1 MQQTTEGRLD
11 RIESKLDGLRQMVE
25 KCSDMVWSLVVT
37 RDEMRSVLKWQKEK
51 ESGRNR
57 TAKCRENAK
66 QRQEE
71 HREWT
76 IKNDPELALT
86 DKRLGTNVKIG
97 MMDVLKRL
105 LKEHAPH
112 ADPVKWFVQQ
122 VDMHPPNHVIEFLV
136 CLYNRSFWEPWIKPN
151 ADGKWIVFQK
161 WNEKNGKACNQ
172 LKNKLDVLYKT
183 DPPANKWE
191 TPAVEKFGKAW
202 IWKVFEVLFA
212 FVDDMI
218 CDASE
223 GAFERNVGREK
234 FWELALL
241 MSACSEHEVLNFEWN
256 APALATHPDRSKALK
271 IYRKVSFNLKILQ
284 DAFQRGIR
292 KTHEDLQNYF
302 VVPK

>member
-1 MQQTTEGRLD
+1 
-11 RIESKLDGLRQMVE
+11 
-25 KCSDMVWSLVVT
+25 
-37 RDEMRSVLKWQKEK
+37 MRSVLKWQKEK

-57 TAKCRENAK
+57 TAKCRQNAK

-76 IKNDPELALT
+76 IKNDPKTALQH
-86 DKRLGTNVKIG
+86 DYRQIRDIKHG
-97 MMDVLKRL
+97 MMDVMTRL

-112 ADPVKWFVQQ
+112 WDAVDWFVNQ
-122 VDMHPPNHVIEFLV
+122 VDVHRAPRVIEFLV

-151 ADGKWIVFQK
+151 ADGKWIVFQE

-183 DPPANKWE
+183 DPPVNKWE
-191 TPAVEKFGKAW
+191 TPAVEKFSNAW
-202 IWKVFEVLFA
+202 IWKVYETLFA

-218 CDASE
+218 CDASK
-223 GAFERNVGREK
+223 GAFQRNVGREK

-241 MSACSEHEVLNFEWN
+241 LSACSEHTVLDFEWN
-256 APALATHPDRSKALK
+256 APGLVNHPDRTKALR
-271 IYRKVSFNLKILQ
+271 IYRKVSFNLKVLQ
-284 DAFQRGIR
+284 DAFQSGIR